1 MAKIN
6 KEEQARREGMSYAL
20 RLAKEKGLEALEE
33 DLKLRMATD
42 LPITCSKKALDDFS
56 QKVKNRTLD
65 CVLILMMV
73 TLHDECGFG
82 AKRLQKVM
90 DRFNLKTDC
99 LADDYTTWTEQIE
112 ILRDECGIELSIR
125 DYE

>member
-1 MAKIN
+1 
-6 KEEQARREGMSYAL
+6 
-20 RLAKEKGLEALEE
+20 
-33 DLKLRMATD
+33 MATD